1 MDPTEIIERLC
12 RRYRVPRAFGERLR
26 PLILRATTREPDV
39 RQRIMDMIERS
50 FVQESERERQRER
63 LEAEQKG
70 LRISRDQARAAAHA
84 IEDRVLHTV
93 AAILH
98 GWEPPEWIE
107 RFGRGESDAS
117 G

>member
-1 MDPTEIIERLC
+1 MDPTQIIEQLC

-26 PLILRATTREPDV
+26 PLIVRASTREPDV

-63 LEAEQKG
+63 LEAEQRG
-70 LRISRDQARAAAHA
+70 RRTSPDAARAAARA

-98 GWEPPEWIE
+98 GWEPPDWIE
-107 RFGRGESDAS
+107 RLGHGESGQA
-117 G
+117 